1 MEKHEIDKMI
11 MIIDIMKL
19 KPVNESSIIII
30 KSNNNKL

>member
-1 MEKHEIDKMI
+1 MEKYEIDKMI